1 MPPTP
6 ESMDI
11 SGSLRITLACLGLV
25 ANLLQTVFCITRK
38 RYRTNF
44 DMSLMSMSIADII
57 SCVIF
62 ALFGMAEIMYSLP
75 FAKVM
80 TVSLNFT
87 VITMFTH
94 IIFIAVQ
101 RLLAVI
107 YPLRIKWILRRS
119 RFYILLTF
127 TWVTACGYGLISVLA
142 IVDYVRVNSY
152 MILVCGSAIIALY
165 TGISYT
171 TRKESKNLQKTGQ
184 IHNRR
189 RNSTVLLHSFLVT
202 MNFITCFFPFAIVY
216 LFVTPERFSS
226 LVIDM
231 LVTLNPLLDS
241 VTYFY
246 MRHCTRKQKPP
257 RIMARYMRGIL
268 NVSYVPG
275 QLEAT
280 EIAKPDVMLTSVKP
294 YTVCQ

>member
-1 MPPTP
+1 MPPTA

-11 SGSLRITLACLGLV
+11 SGSLRITLACLGLA
-25 ANLLQTVFCITRK
+25 ANMIQTVVCIARR

-44 DMSLMSMSIADII
+44 DISLISLSIADII

-62 ALFGMAEIMYSLP
+62 TLFGIAEIVYSHP

-80 TVSLNFT
+80 TKALDFA

-107 YPLRIKWILRRS
+107 YPLRINWLLRRS
-119 RFYILLTF
+119 RFYFLLAF
-127 TWVTACGYGLISVLA
+127 TWVTACFYGLISDLVN
-142 IVDYVRVNSY
+142 VDHMRVNSY
-152 MILVCGSAIIALY
+152 TILVSGSALIALY

-171 TRKESKNLQKTGQ
+171 TTRNGRSLQNAGQ
-184 IHNRR
+184 VHNRR

-202 MNFITCFFPFAIVY
+202 MNFVTCFFPFAIVY
-216 LFVTPERFSS
+216 LFVTPERISS

-231 LVTLNPLLDS
+231 LVALNPLLDS
-241 VTYFY
+241 VAYFY
-246 MRHCTRKQKPP
+246 MRHCTRKQTRP
-257 RIMARYMRGIL
+257 RIMARYVRGIV

-275 QLEAT
+275 QTEAT
-280 EIAKPDVMLTSVKP
+280 EPAKNGVLLTSVKP
-294 YTVCQ
+294 YTIGQ